1 VIYYNLILIIMIKF
15 LLHVIGFI
23 IYIPIYLIMLIVMPI
38 YFSYRTILAFFQ
50 ENRITKKL

>member
-1 VIYYNLILIIMIKF
+1 MIKF